1 MPYIFR
7 QGDLPKLDLQV
18 DRGTDFAAW
27 KLQWDS
33 YISLSGLAGEDAQKQ
48 VQALTLCFSRETL
61 SIVQNLGLTEEE
73 NRSVESIIRAIKRYV
88 EGHVNETVERRT
100 FRKRTQQVGEAFDDF
115 LVSLREFVK
124 TCNFYSNGCT
134 NKNIR
139 DQIIEG
145 LLDADTTEHLLQETD
160 LTLAKTITICQAQEA
175 AKKQRASM
183 QSYSTESVAALHKPQ
198 DWKQRLPV
206 STCPGCGAPAHPA
219 GRTQCPAY
227 NQTCFNCQKT
237 GHFAKVCRSKV
248 PRQRGPPMETNTT
261 SHTKLS
267 NIHHMSSSDPAPMI
281 PVNITSTNG
290 SCDIEVL
297 PDSGADISASGKE
310 ILAHLNEKVEL
321 LIPSDVFPKAVNG
334 AQMFPLGKLPVT
346 IRLGNRAY
354 LEDIHIYPNVRG
366 TLLSWKAC
374 KALQILPP
382 RTPSLHQQ
390 YTKSPYHPL

>member
-1 MPYIFR
+1 MPYVFR

-33 YISLSGLAGEDAQKQ
+33 YTSLSGLAGEDAQKQ
-48 VQALTLCFSRETL
+48 VQALMLCFSRETL
-61 SIVQNLGLTEEE
+61 SIVRNLGLTEEE

-88 EGHVNETVERRT
+88 EGHVNETVERRN
-100 FRKRTQQVGEAFDDF
+100 FRKRMQQVGEAFDDF
-115 LVSLREFVK
+115 LVSLRELVK
-124 TCNFYSNGCT
+124 TCNFCSDGCT

-160 LTLAKTITICQAQEA
+160 LTLAKAITMCQAQEA
-175 AKKQRASM
+175 AKKQCASM
-183 QSYSTESVAALHKPQ
+183 QSYRTESVAALHKLQ

-206 STCPGCGAPAHPA
+206 SLCPGCGAPAHPT

-227 NQTCFNCQKT
+227 NQTCFNCRKT
-237 GHFAKVCRSKV
+237 GHFAKVCRSKT
-248 PRQRGPPMETNTT
+248 PRQRGPPMDT

-267 NIHHMSSSDPAPMI
+267 NIRHVSSSDPAPLI

-310 ILAHLNEKVEL
+310 ILAHLNEKVEF

-346 IRLGNRAY
+346 VRLGNHAY

-374 KALQILPP
+374 KLFRYCHQVIQ
-382 RTPSLHQQ
+382 TPSRH
-390 YTKSPYHPL
+390 